1 MTELITIF
9 TDGSSTVFRD
19 VNKLKYGGVGVYCP
33 KYPSCNLKISYK
45 GHNVTNQRME
55 LLACIHAIK
64 NIYSH
69 MIKNYECKL
78 WSLTIY
84 TDSMYV
90 INTITE
96 YCPKWILYNWNRCV
110 NKKRKKICN
119 LELIKELYVLSCT
132 LPITYKHVKSHTKQ
146 PANKDSIEWENWY
159 GNKMADEY
167 SRKAMEESKTGKT
180 NIIESDDTESDTDD
194 SEDNNCE

>member
-1 MTELITIF
+1 MTEIITIF

-19 VNKLKYGGVGVYCP
+19 TNKLKYGGIGAFCP
-33 KYPSCNLKISYK
+33 KYPTCNFKVSYK
-45 GHNVTNQRME
+45 GSSVTNQRME
-55 LLACIHAIK
+55 LLACIYAIK
-64 NIYSH
+64 TIYRH
-69 MIKNYECKL
+69 MVTSYECKL
-78 WSLTIY
+78 WSLTIR

-96 YCPKWILYNWNRCV
+96 YCPKWILYNWHRCV

-119 LELIKELYVLSCT
+119 LDLIKELYTLSCT
-132 LPITYKHVKSHTKQ
+132 LPVTYEHIKGHGKQ
-146 PANKDSIEWENWY
+146 PVNKDSVEWEEWY

-180 NIIESDDTESDTDD
+180 VDVKEDNSSDDSDSD
-194 SEDNNCE
+194 EGC